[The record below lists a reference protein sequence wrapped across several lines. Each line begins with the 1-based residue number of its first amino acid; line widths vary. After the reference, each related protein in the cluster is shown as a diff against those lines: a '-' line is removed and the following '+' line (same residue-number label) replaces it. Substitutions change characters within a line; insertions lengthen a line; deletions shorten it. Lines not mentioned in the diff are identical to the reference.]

1 MCPPRRVRDLNQ
13 VLTLGME
20 LKRGVS
26 FPNPTHAGCNSE
38 KRAVLQNSSTPSLR
52 SHEIEDDDEDSL
64 SDVAFCAHW
73 LAVLSASEVGRTKRL
88 VRAHLSCNSNPGLK
102 PWAKF
107 YCPLRGK
114 DDLPFRTITSALT
127 TKRYIKKLHNDSRRW
142 TAATRLRLAYGIMRV
157 D

>member
-1 MCPPRRVRDLNQ
+1 MYPPRRVRDLNQ
-13 VLTLGME
+13 VLTLGLE

-88 VRAHLSCNSNPGLK
+88 TLPRRTYRPCQPGSRLPRVTPK
-102 PWAKF
+102 CTCGLEAVAALAG
-107 YCPLRGK
+107 PLA
-114 DDLPFRTITSALT
+114 PT
-127 TKRYIKKLHNDSRRW
+127 
-142 TAATRLRLAYGIMRV
+142 
-157 D
+157 